1 MAFSRQRLIVK
12 AESSMQK
19 IMEIIQSYRMK
30 FAVNCEGFQYRLG
43 DFQVRVGKVV
53 QINSENLREI
63 VIEMDYLLISSW
75 GTSDLIMSEFFEIYK
90 ETLGKKSLP
99 GHFVH
104 TEPNFLKFGLSD
116 QYTSQHTVIKYASIL
131 AQMTT
136 TSQSS

>member
-30 FAVNCEGFQYRLG
+30 FAVNCE
-43 DFQVRVGKVV
+43 VRVGKVV